1 MTIGGRRLLS
11 EVRERSWPTTPVKRH
26 LLWLCFLGL
35 LGLLFGVGTSFQVSD
50 QREVRLTRWSRSW
63 FLFPGLCLV
72 GHGVYPI
79 ISSAAAS
86 TTLAV
91 RLTKAPFSLRDL
103 T

>member
-1 MTIGGRRLLS
+1 MS
-11 EVRERSWPTTPVKRH
+11 EVRERTTPVKRH
-26 LLWLCFLGL
+26 LLWLCCLGL
-35 LGLLFGVGTSFQVSD
+35 LGLLFGVVTSFQIGD

-63 FLFPGLCLV
+63 LLFLGLWLV